1 MDDRQ
6 KAGNTDRERI
16 NVKENYE
23 VEYWSA
29 KFQVTPEQLRQAVKS
44 AGTSASEVE
53 KLLKKLK

>member
-1 MDDRQ
+1 MDDKQ
-6 KAGNTDRERI
+6 KTASPDRDKI

-23 VEYWSA
+23 VEYWSK
-29 KFQVTPEQLRQAVKS
+29 KFEVTPGQLKQAVKS